1 MIRTRKTEP
10 LTWIVGHAPDR
21 KSVPERFVPATVP
34 GAVQLDMARAEGYP
48 DYNRADNYRRM
59 TWMEDRFFTYRA
71 EFDAPGL
78 GQDRQLWFVS
88 KGIDYRY
95 EIRLNDTL
103 LLAREGMFA
112 PVEIDLTPHLHPRNR
127 LEILLFPV
135 PKRAGMPDDRTQASA
150 SVKPAVGYGWDWHPR
165 LVPLGIWDETGLQI
179 RRRSHLREVDVVY
192 TLDDDLSGADLRIE
206 SRGTEC
212 GECRGVWELFDD
224 RGRCA
229 ARAEGAVGQPLAA
242 RLENPRLWW
251 THDHGEPALYT
262 SRYTLRDAAGCDLEC
277 VEERIGFRRI
287 RLVMNEG
294 AWSEPAGFPKTR
306 SAAPAQVEL
315 NGRRIFAKGS
325 NWVCPELFPGTVDA
339 ARYETLIGIA
349 AETHFNMLRSWG
361 GGIVNK
367 DAFFECCDRRGIMV
381 WQEFPLSCNCYP
393 DDPEYLAVLE
403 REAAAII
410 RRLRRHPSLA
420 VWCGGNELFNNWS
433 GMTDQSLPLRLLNAL
448 CYRLS
453 PEIPFNA
460 TSPLNGMA
468 HGHYLFRWQGKD
480 VFRMMNGSRFTA
492 YTEFGIPGISPREVL
507 EGIIPAEELFPPR
520 PGTAWEE
527 HHAFGAWD
535 GDPSTWLGLPT
546 LARYFPPAETLDEL
560 IAQSSLLQGEGYK
573 AVFEEA
579 RRQKPYCSMALNW
592 CFDEPWPAA
601 ANNSLVAYPA
611 VLKPAI
617 AEVRR
622 ACRPLCASARFARFD
637 WKEDETFEAEVWIL
651 NDVFARTGP
660 FVVTVTLRAGRAEE
674 RILRWESP
682 SVEPNHNTAGPT
694 ARFRLPAW
702 DTDRFGVELSVEGHP
717 EMNACY
723 TLMYRRSPRKRRC
736 TSMNVTE

>member
-1 MIRTRKTEP
+1 MKLKNILIP
-10 LTWIVGHAPDR
+10 FAGVLLLTACEKDHRNDNLVDPRVYIVNNGVQTATYYDVEETLDYDIYAYSSGYFGQPSEVKVVLDPDAVETFNAANGSSYTLLGEEYYQIV
-21 KSVPERFVPATVP
+21 KST
-34 GAVQLDMARAEGYP
+34 GSISAEGRRATLTVRLDCKEIMALPYMN
-48 DYNRADNYRRM
+48 DY
-59 TWMEDRFFTYRA
+59 
-71 EFDAPGL
+71 
-78 GQDRQLWFVS
+78 V
-88 KGIDYRY
+88 
-95 EIRLNDTL
+95 
-103 LLAREGMFA
+103 
-112 PVEIDLTPHLHPRNR
+112 
-127 LEILLFPV
+127 
-135 PKRAGMPDDRTQASA
+135 
-150 SVKPAVGYGWDWHPR
+150 
-165 LVPLGIWDETGLQI
+165 
-179 RRRSHLREVDVVY
+179 
-192 TLDDDLSGADLRIE
+192 
-206 SRGTEC
+206 
-212 GECRGVWELFDD
+212 
-224 RGRCA
+224 
-229 ARAEGAVGQPLAA
+229 
-242 RLENPRLWW
+242 
-251 THDHGEPALYT
+251 
-262 SRYTLRDAAGCDLEC
+262 
-277 VEERIGFRRI
+277 
-287 RLVMNEG
+287 
-294 AWSEPAGFPKTR
+294 
-306 SAAPAQVEL
+306 
-315 NGRRIFAKGS
+315 
-325 NWVCPELFPGTVDA
+325 
-339 ARYETLIGIA
+339 
-349 AETHFNMLRSWG
+349 
-361 GGIVNK
+361 
-367 DAFFECCDRRGIMV
+367 
-381 WQEFPLSCNCYP
+381 
-393 DDPEYLAVLE
+393 
-403 REAAAII
+403 
-410 RRLRRHPSLA
+410 
-420 VWCGGNELFNNWS
+420 
-433 GMTDQSLPLRLLNAL
+433 LPLRLTAAGTEVNEELNTILINPRMQETEVLAENAGVVESD
-448 CYRLS
+448 LS
-453 PEIPFNA
+453 AADANTLE
-460 TSPLNGMA
+460 
-468 HGHYLFRWQGKD
+468 
-480 VFRMMNGSRFTA
+480 FTA

-637 WKEDETFEAEVWIL
+637 WKEGETFEAEVWIL

-682 SVEPNHNTAGPT
+682 SVEPNRNTAGPT